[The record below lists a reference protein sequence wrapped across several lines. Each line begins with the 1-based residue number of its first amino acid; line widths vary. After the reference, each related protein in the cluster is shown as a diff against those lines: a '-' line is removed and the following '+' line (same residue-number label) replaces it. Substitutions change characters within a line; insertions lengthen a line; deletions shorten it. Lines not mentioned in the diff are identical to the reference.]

1 MRDEFSY
8 PTDSLRDGAIANA
21 SWQFLAQFARRYAT
35 DYFFE
40 LAQIHLGSSVGGYLQ
55 VTLHDKVSGK
65 KGDPVGTLQF
75 HMGGPNRGSLLVGMG
90 ATYPPYSTEVGENNL
105 VFALNSHHYLSFY
118 RYIEEELRLSNRG
131 GKLPPAN
138 RFAIS
143 MQFVSAA
150 QNFLSTY
157 PNEYRPV
164 LGADKHGGSW
174 PVGKAD
180 FQHAWAYAYHDEE
193 LLPGSE
199 FEGRPNEELN
209 QLLTI
214 KPFNYFEKPGA
225 NFVLNTTDAT
235 LKLALEHQNF
245 SEPIDLGSLYR
256 QNRLGFLQLATQVA
270 HMVST

>member
-40 LAQIHLGSSVGGYLQ
+40 LAQIHPGSSVGGYLQ

-214 KPFNYFEKPGA
+214 KPFNDFEKPGA

-235 LKLALEHQNF
+235 LKLALGHQNF